1 MPVVRVTYP
10 RGALTPDR
18 KRQLAASLTDIVLD
32 AEVDT
37 ITEAGKM

>member
-10 RGALTPDR
+10 HGALTPER

-37 ITEAGKM
+37 SG